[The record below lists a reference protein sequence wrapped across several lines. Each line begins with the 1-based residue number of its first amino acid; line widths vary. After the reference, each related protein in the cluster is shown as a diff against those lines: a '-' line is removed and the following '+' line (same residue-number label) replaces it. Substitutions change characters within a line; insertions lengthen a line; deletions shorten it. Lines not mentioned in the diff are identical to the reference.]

1 MSQDTPQSVFFDN
14 FPSQL
19 DGLSIVN
26 MFERYATR
34 GKILSFIVMPTAE
47 TQYGMITYQNAN
59 DAKAC
64 SRGLNGC
71 QFAFWEDSDNYRIY
85 ILHITLSGPSD
96 PYGYNEYFTPFW
108 KNNAYGRT
116 HSKND
121 FMRGGQHPHER
132 RNSKDSSSSEETYD
146 FRRNSHS
153 QETYDFRRNSLSQS
167 PTSSRRSRRGSRGRR
182 TFIEF

>member
-19 DGLSIVN
+19 EDSTILN

-34 GKILSFIVMPTAE
+34 GKILSFIVMPTGE
-47 TQYGMITYQNAN
+47 NQYGMITYQNAN

-64 SRGLNGC
+64 SRGLHGC
-71 QFAFWEDSDNYRIY
+71 QFAFWEDSDNYRVY
-85 ILHITLSGPSD
+85 ILHITISGPSD

-121 FMRGGQHPHER
+121 FMPGGQHPHGR
-132 RNSKDSSSSEETYD
+132 RNSKDSSSSEET
-146 FRRNSHS
+146 H
-153 QETYDFRRNSLSQS
+153 DFRRNSLSQS
-167 PTSSRRSRRGSRGRR
+167 PSNSSRRSRRGSRGRR